1 MHIPGMP
8 GGRPS
13 TYRPEYAEIAR
24 KLALLGKSD
33 AQIADILGLKSD
45 RTDDPFMRWKRRFP
59 EFAEALAR
67 GRERS
72 YAEVAATL
80 FERAMGWSQ
89 PAVKIFPPRKE
100 GGKPVIVE
108 YIERFPPDTQAA
120 MFILTNREPDL
131 WSNKQTVEHEIG
143 SKLADRLEAARV
155 RALDQLVGPTVDA
168 TVVETVV
175 QPAIAAQEP
184 QKP

>member
-1 MHIPGMP
+1 MHIRGMP

-33 AQIADILGLKSD
+33 VQIADILGLKSD

-67 GRERS
+67 GRECS
-72 YAEVAATL
+72 YAEVAASL
-80 FERAMGWSQ
+80 FERAMGWSH

-100 GGKPVIVE
+100 GGDPIIVP
-108 YIERFPPDTQAA
+108 YIERFPPDTNAA

-131 WSNKQTVEHEIG
+131 WSNKQTIEHDI
-143 SKLADRLEAARV
+143 SSRVADRLEAARL
-155 RALDQLVGPTVDA
+155 RALQQLVAPTIDA
-168 TVVETVV
+168 EVGTFVGTVSES
-175 QPAIAAQEP
+175 PQEP
-184 QKP
+184 QKR

>member
-1 MHIPGMP
+1 MP

-13 TYRPEYAEIAR
+13 TYRREYGEIAR

-45 RTDDPFMRWKRRFP
+45 CTDDPFMRWKRRFP

-100 GGKPVIVE
+100 GGKPVIIE

-120 MFILTNREPDL
+120 MFVLTNREPDL
-131 WSNKQTVEHEIG
+131 WSNKQTIEHNVSDKLAERLESARLRMVERLRATTIDAVGVEIG
-143 SKLADRLEAARV
+143 ESQPR
-155 RALDQLVGPTVDA
+155 RA
-168 TVVETVV
+168 E
-175 QPAIAAQEP
+175 EP

>member
-1 MHIPGMP
+1 MP

-67 GRERS
+67 GREHAR
-72 YAEVAATL
+72 AGVVACL
-80 FERAMGWSQ
+80 YERALGYDYQ
-89 PAVKIFPPRKE
+89 ATKVFPPRKD
-100 GGKPVIVE
+100 GGEPIVVRYRE
-108 YIERFPPDTQAA
+108 HMPSDVEAA
-120 MFILTNREPDL
+120 KFILTNREPDL
-131 WSNKQTVEHEIG
+131 WSNKQTVEHDI
-143 SKLADRLEAARV
+143 STRLADRLEAARL
-155 RALDQLVGPTVDA
+155 RALQQLAAPETADPGHSPDTVHGR
-168 TVVETVV
+168 
-175 QPAIAAQEP
+175 
-184 QKP
+184 